1 MDDMESKGLR
11 SLVETIIEKKSI
23 TEEEQKKVNLL
34 AARQSAFDSSD
45 FDAINRLTEL
55 ICAGKIRV
63 EGAVEL
69 Q

>member
-1 MDDMESKGLR
+1 MEEECKSLR

-23 TEEEQKKVNLL
+23 TEEEQKSVNLM
-34 AARQSAFDSSD
+34 AARQAAFDASD

-55 ICAGKIRV
+55 ISAGKIRV
-63 EGAVEL
+63 DGAADM